1 MNTVI
6 TIGTSESVS
15 IAPRG
20 VGVQFVYQLG
30 FIKIV
35 RRLDADAAALLGWGI
50 NGVIEDYHDRYSVA
64 LAPGESISVGR
75 DQHAYLLT
83 ITTTIGQWQRRV
95 KADTLRAI
103 DLALTAA
110 LEAAHIAEQR
120 RIAQAHNAA

>member
-20 VGVQFVYQLG
+20 VGVQFIYQLG
-30 FIKIV
+30 FLKIV
-35 RRLDADAAALLGWGI
+35 RRLDADAALLLGLGI
-50 NGVIEDYHDRYSVA
+50 DGVIAGYHQSYGVA
-64 LAPGESISVGR
+64 LAPGESIRVGT
-75 DQHAYLLT
+75 DQHGYLLT
-83 ITTTIGQWQRRV
+83 IATTIGQWQRRI

-110 LEAAHIAEQR
+110 LEAAHIADQR
-120 RIAQAHNAA
+120 RIAASNAG